1 MKKNFWK
8 KSIWGFLFVL
18 MLTGALRAKAW
29 DTEAPAAVLSIHA
42 HGSTGPGSLWN
53 AGHTWLTITNTT
65 GEKLPFMSYNIPAGE
80 NISVSIWPDSMS
92 SGYGG
97 VFINREQMGAFEKE
111 DLVCTSYSM
120 TISMKKLNQIA
131 ANTPKESYYHDGQGN
146 DWDLSDDLTH
156 NCTTYSTEM
165 WNLVADEKHQ
175 ISDGTFSVD
184 VPGTVAKKIAKWEG
198 STRGTYTVSQRR
210 YPKDTYYVFKDGT
223 FALLE
228 AIELSAES
236 LEVKAG
242 ESRTLTAKFQA
253 HESYYQTEEAK
264 SFIQWESDNEEI
276 AVVKDG
282 VVTGL
287 QTGDCT
293 IRAYAEGGAGNIIEK
308 ECKVKVSETS
318 WKEAYAEIMRNYRDE
333 RSSLTTR
340 FAIRDMDGDGVP
352 ELFLTDGN
360 YHMAQCPIYTWAK
373 NENGAY
379 EAVNLGEYG
388 SSGVVQV
395 VPGESFLLAGYMG
408 QGFSIVTYYR
418 LTNGHL
424 EKMENFVQ
432 NVAGN
437 PDVAPYTI
445 NDEEV
450 SEEDFNSR
458 KQIWSQKSSLFV
470 TVAYEI
476 MTGITEG
483 NIEILLNADYQTS

>member
-8 KSIWGFLFVL
+8 KSIWGLLFLL
-18 MLTGALRAKAW
+18 MFTGALRAKAW
-29 DTEAPAAVLSIHA
+29 DTEVPAAVLSIHA
-42 HGSTGPGSLWN
+42 HGSAGPGSLWN

-80 NISVSIWPDSMS
+80 TISVSIWPDSMS

-120 TISMKKLNQIA
+120 TISMRKLNQIA

-165 WNLVADEKHQ
+165 WNLVADQDHQ

-198 STRGTYTVSQRR
+198 STRGNYTVPQRR

-223 FALLE
+223 FASLE

-242 ESRTLTAKFQA
+242 ESKTLTAKFQS

-264 SFIQWESDNEEI
+264 SFIQWKSDNEEI

-287 QTGDCT
+287 QEGECT
-293 IRAYAEGGAGNIIEK
+293 VRAYAEGGAGNILEK
-308 ECKVKVSETS
+308 ECKVKVTETS

-333 RSSLTTR
+333 RSSLATR
-340 FAIRDMDGDGVP
+340 FTIKDMDGDGVP
-352 ELFLTDGN
+352 ELFLTDGD
-360 YHMAQCPIYTWAK
+360 YHMCQCTIYTWAK
-373 NENGAY
+373 NEKGVY
-379 EAVNLGEYG
+379 EAVNLGDYG

-395 VPGESFLLAGYMG
+395 APGESFLLAGYMG
-408 QGFSIVTYYR
+408 QGFSISTYYR
-418 LTNGHL
+418 LTNGRL
-424 EKMENFVQ
+424 EKMENFTQ
-432 NVAGN
+432 NIAGN

-450 SEEDFNSR
+450 SEEEFNSR
-458 KQIWSQKSSLFV
+458 KEIWNQKSSLFV

-476 MTGITEG
+476 MTDITDG